1 VPTARLVIGGF
12 GEAKEQWEERAREL
26 GLADRVHW
34 LGLRNDGPVVVRAF
48 DVAAM
53 SSEREGMP
61 MFAFEAMAAGKPF
74 VATDVGGLR
83 DIFESGENA
92 MLVPPNDARAMAAA
106 LEKLLLDDQLRA
118 SMGSAGQARLAD
130 FGVDRAVERITALY
144 ESLLAKAR

>member
-1 VPTARLVIGGF
+1 
-12 GEAKEQWEERAREL
+12 
-26 GLADRVHW
+26 
-34 LGLRNDGPVVVRAF
+34 
-48 DVAAM
+48 
-53 SSEREGMP
+53 MP

-106 LEKLLLDDQLRA
+106 LEKLLLDDHLRA

>member
-1 VPTARLVIGGF
+1 VIGGF
-12 GEAKEQWEERAREL
+12 GENKELWEAQARQL
-26 GLADRVHW
+26 GLDGKVHW

-83 DIFESGENA
+83 DIFENGENA
-92 MLVPPNDARAMAAA
+92 LLVPPGDHAAMAEA
-106 LEKLLLDDQLRA
+106 LERLLSDEELRS
-118 SMGSAGQARLAD
+118 SMGAAGQARLGD
-130 FGVDRAVERITALY
+130 FSVDRAVERITNLY
-144 ESLLAKAR
+144 ESLLAR